1 MEPCREII
9 KGETK
14 SKHLSLLVYPS
25 IYEKVKE
32 IAYERDISV
41 NEAFNQA
48 AVEFVANNSMEDQDD
63 VLQDDVLRKT
73 IRR

>member
-32 IAYERDISV
+32 IAGQMGVSV

-48 AVEFVANNSMEDQDD
+48 AVEFVENNSMEDRDD
-63 VLQDDVLRKT
+63 ISHKT